1 MFENQWIRESGEIG
15 GKLWINKNKESRRSD
30 REMTT
35 NNKSNKKIREK

>member
-15 GKLWINKNKESRRSD
+15 GKLWINKNKEPYD

-35 NNKSNKKIREK
+35 KNNNKEIREK